1 RGATSDQAGRS
12 HCAGQGAAS
21 DAAHAAQAESGGV
34 RGHARRP
41 HASGAVTAA
50 VIAYLDTSAIMALLL
65 RVRPG
70 HEAAESEWEEA
81 DEVAT
86 VHLAP
91 VEVRAALVSEQAGG
105 RLRPSR
111 FRTAKALWAQMWP
124 EIAVVLADEALVTA
138 ASQAAEHH

>member
-1 RGATSDQAGRS
+1 
-12 HCAGQGAAS
+12 
-21 DAAHAAQAESGGV
+21 
-34 RGHARRP
+34 
-41 HASGAVTAA
+41 

-70 HEAAESEWEEA
+70 HEAAESVWEEA

-91 VEVRAALVSEQAGG
+91 IQVRAALVSEQAGG

-124 EIAVVLADEALVTA
+124 EIAVVLADEALVAA
-138 ASQAAEHH
+138 ASQAAEHHRLRGYDAIHLMAASQSACDLFVCSDAKLLNAARASDLAILDLNGVR